1 MYAPLASA
9 TLPLRWTMFSA
20 EPVTALPPGL
30 QRLLCLVVLV
40 IVLLATLY
48 AGWVAIGNFS
58 RIGV

>member
-1 MYAPLASA
+1 ML
-9 TLPLRWTMFSA
+9 SA

-40 IVLLATLY
+40 IVVLSTLY
-48 AGWVAIGNFS
+48 AGWVAISNFS

>member
-1 MYAPLASA
+1 M
-9 TLPLRWTMFSA
+9 LPA

-40 IVLLATLY
+40 IVALAMLY
-48 AGWVAIGNFS
+48 ATWIAISNFS

>member
-1 MYAPLASA
+1 
-9 TLPLRWTMFSA
+9 MFSA
-20 EPVTALPPGL
+20 EPVTALPLGL
-30 QRLLCLVVLV
+30 RLLCLVVLV

>member
-1 MYAPLASA
+1 
-9 TLPLRWTMFSA
+9 MFSA
-20 EPVTALPPGL
+20 EPVTALPLGL

-40 IVLLATLY
+40 IVVLATLY

>member
-1 MYAPLASA
+1 
-9 TLPLRWTMFSA
+9 MFSA
-20 EPVTALPPGL
+20 EPVTALPLGV

>member
-1 MYAPLASA
+1 ML
-9 TLPLRWTMFSA
+9 SA

-48 AGWVAIGNFS
+48 AGWVAVSNFS